1 MLAVYN
7 LEKQTAQI
15 STKINMIIM
24 FVQLNV
30 LIHCYWK
37 VEQCHIIRNNFS
49 YITTIEENCDEGT
62 RLKFEGGLDKVED
75 LDKVSSEH

>member
-1 MLAVYN
+1 MPAVYN

-15 STKINMIIM
+15 STKINMLSCLSNDNISCKCTECLRVKII
-24 FVQLNV
+24 
-30 LIHCYWK
+30 
-37 VEQCHIIRNNFS
+37 IIFS

-75 LDKVSSEH
+75 LDKVRLGSM